1 MESSVWSDDD
11 DEFLAVASVLDTT
24 ESDKEFGE
32 LLDAMDAEQGSPPLL
47 NASQL
52 ADEISAT
59 SPPASDPAPGFRE
72 HTLNRVTDYVDYVGE
87 PESSNLCPP
96 EETAEELSMGE
107 AIDNGSYSGAF
118 VRVEENPHGIWV
130 SGWINDT
137 KWASEKLPL
146 DFRMAIPVY
155 VRSMRLRVY
164 RLYVAS
170 QLN

>member
-52 ADEISAT
+52 ADEISAA

-96 EETAEELSMGE
+96 EETAEELAMGA

-170 QLN
+170 HLN